1 MIPAAEIKNIHN
13 EIVDLA
19 IHLYGINLG
28 GYSPEFLDRRLELL
42 ASRKGLNSAFH
53 LKHEIINNANFA
65 KELEMNISVNVTS
78 MFRNPEFFKQLLN
91 IIKIDYQPNDTL
103 RIWHPGCSEGNEVY
117 SLAILLHEAGLLS
130 NTLLYGTDISH
141 EALLIAKEASIRV
154 EHLKIFSSDYRI
166 AGGKSSLKDYFIL
179 SYQKA
184 IINKA
189 IRKHTCFSGHQLG
202 SNSSIRKFQIVI
214 CRNMF
219 IYYNSSYQ
227 TMLLNS
233 LLESLDEGGL
243 LCMGLYEPI
252 SHLKGAEK
260 LVCID
265 NKFRIYRK
273 L

>member
-1 MIPAAEIKNIHN
+1 MIASAEIKNIHN
-13 EIVDLA
+13 EFVDLA
-19 IHLYGINLG
+19 INLHGIDLG

-42 ASRKGLNSAFH
+42 ASRKGINSVFQ
-53 LKHEIINNANFA
+53 LKHELINNANFA

-78 MFRNPEFFKQLLN
+78 MFRDPEFFKRL
-91 IIKIDYQPNDTL
+91 IDVIKIDYQPSDSL

-117 SLAILLHEAGLLS
+117 SLAILLHEADLLS

-154 EHLKIFSSDYRI
+154 EHLKLFSSDYRI
-166 AGGKSSLKDYFIL
+166 ASGKYSLKDYFIL

-189 IRKHTCFSGHQLG
+189 IRKHTCFSAHQLG
-202 SNSSIRKFQIVI
+202 SDSSIRKFQVVI

-219 IYYNSSYQ
+219 IYYNTSFQ
-227 TMLLNS
+227 TILLNS
-233 LLESLDEGGL
+233 LLESLDEGGI

-252 SHLKGAEK
+252 SNLKGAEK

-265 NKFRIYRK
+265 DKFRIYRK